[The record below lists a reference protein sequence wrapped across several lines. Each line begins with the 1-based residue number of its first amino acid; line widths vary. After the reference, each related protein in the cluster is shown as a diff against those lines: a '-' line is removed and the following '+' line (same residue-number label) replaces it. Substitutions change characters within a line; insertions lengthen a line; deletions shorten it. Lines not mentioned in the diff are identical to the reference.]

1 MKEPLV
7 SVIVPVYKVE
17 QYLER
22 CVDSILNQTYRNLEV
37 ILVDDGSP
45 DSCPAMCD
53 AYAQRDERVKVI
65 HQKNGGPSSARNTGM
80 HTASGKYILFVDS
93 DDWLHINACER
104 LVEHA
109 EKLNCQIVYAN
120 IVQIVDE
127 QEIPLSMKPTSGG
140 QAICNG
146 KEFLCLN
153 VRRGTMNMC
162 VYCGIYRRDMLID
175 NDVFF
180 EDGIIHEDELWV
192 PQAFLAAERVS
203 YLDFEIYYRYQHEG
217 SITRTPTKEVL
228 HKRARD
234 LICVCGELD
243 SIYRGLPKQDQTV
256 LCDYLCMLYL
266 NAVYIGQL
274 TDEDRRFPLQTAHSL
289 RNRVKAMIHAVSPSF
304 YIWLN
309 RTVKRAGTREM
320 IAEEGQ

>member
-45 DSCPAMCD
+45 DSCPEMCD

-109 EKLNCQIVYAN
+109 EKLNCQIVYAKN
-120 IVQIVDE
+120 VQIVDGKDVHMSRE
-127 QEIPLSMKPTSGG
+127 PTLGKCEACDGRSFLVSGV
-140 QAICNG
+140 QQKAM
-146 KEFLCLN
+146 E
-153 VRRGTMNMC
+153 MC
-162 VYCGIYRRDMLID
+162 VPYGIYNREFLID
-175 NDVFF
+175 NGAFF
-180 EDGIIHEDELWV
+180 EEGISFEDELWI
-192 PQAFLAAERVS
+192 PQVYLKAKAVS
-203 YLDFEIYYRYQHEG
+203 YLDYEFYYRFQHEG
-217 SITRTPTKEVL
+217 SITQTREKGVQERRAQNLIHVCDELKEVYL
-228 HKRARD
+228 
-234 LICVCGELD
+234 
-243 SIYRGLPKQDQTV
+243 GLPKFDRTV